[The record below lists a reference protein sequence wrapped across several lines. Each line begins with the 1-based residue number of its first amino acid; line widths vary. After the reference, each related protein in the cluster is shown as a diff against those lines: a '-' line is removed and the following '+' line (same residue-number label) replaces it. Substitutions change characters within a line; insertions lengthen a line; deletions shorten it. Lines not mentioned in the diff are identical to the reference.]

1 MGLTEFRVVIVGKLQ
16 RSGVVES
23 ITAKLRRTVVEV
35 LMENDDHPK
44 HQEHINSFDLESV
57 ALRSLI
63 IEFLI
68 VNDMVNTQIVF
79 AIESGLNGNFFPVE
93 MPLNSLTLSLP
104 WLQKNYNQITT
115 HQVLLLKKPGRYS
128 AWFYLSSTQSYWT
141 ENNR

>member
-1 MGLTEFRVVIVGKLQ
+1 MK
-16 RSGVVES
+16 S

-79 AIESGLNGNFFPVE
+79 AIESGLNGNMLSREDVIKLFDIYYDPVANKFLRKNKEKMQRKCREKITPSDEKEEQLDKSFKHREKELEFFRFEEIQPK
-93 MPLNSLTLSLP
+93 
-104 WLQKNYNQITT
+104 LQEI
-115 HQVLLLKKPGRYS
+115 
-128 AWFYLSSTQSYWT
+128 
-141 ENNR
+141 